1 MIDNMKE
8 YIIKRAEYANCV
20 GKCERAKIVQELLVQ
35 CRLVNVCM
43 PIYCINIHTDGLG
56 VIDGIET
63 ESRSYEWSD
72 DMLRFV
78 KIKGGEEFVDM

>member
-1 MIDNMKE
+1 MVEKMKE
-8 YIIKRAEYANCV
+8 HIIKRAEYANCT
-20 GKCERAKIVQELLVQ
+20 GQRERAKIVQDLLVQ

-43 PIYCINIHTDGLG
+43 PVYYISIHTDCLG

-63 ESRSYEWSD
+63 ESGSYEWSD

-78 KIKGGEEFVDM
+78 KIKGR

>member
-1 MIDNMKE
+1 MIDTMKS
-8 YIIKRAEYANCV
+8 YIIKRAEYANCT
-20 GKCERAKIVQELLVQ
+20 GQRERANIVQELLAQ

-43 PIYCINIHTDGLG
+43 PIYYISIHTDALG

-63 ESRSYEWSD
+63 ESGSYEWSD

-78 KIKGGEEFVDM
+78 KLKGGEQFVDM